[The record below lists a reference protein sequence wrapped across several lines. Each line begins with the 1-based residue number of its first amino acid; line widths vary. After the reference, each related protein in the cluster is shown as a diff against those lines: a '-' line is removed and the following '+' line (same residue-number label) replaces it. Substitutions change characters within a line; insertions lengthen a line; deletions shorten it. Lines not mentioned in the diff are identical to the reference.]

1 MAAQRDPRLAGYIA
15 FTYPD
20 FTVYEL
26 ARFLIELATEMQSVA
41 VGWQVYE
48 ITRRPLD
55 LGLVGLAQFLPGV
68 LLFLV
73 SGHVADRY
81 DRRKLIV
88 ICYVGFALCCSLLL
102 LTAVRDVRS
111 VVYIFAV
118 LVLLGVVRSFTG
130 PV

>member
-1 MAAQRDPRLAGYIA
+1 MPSAPTPELKEAAASGRVAL
-15 FTYPD
+15 THPD
-20 FTVYEL
+20 FVSYL
-26 ARFLIELATEMQSVA
+26 FARLFSVLGLEMQSVA
-41 VGWQVYE
+41 VGWRLYE
-48 ITRRPLD
+48 ITRRPLS
-55 LGLVGLAQFLPGV
+55 LGLAGLAQFLPGV

-111 VVYIFAV
+111 V
-118 LVLLGVVRSFTG
+118 
-130 PV
+130 